1 MATLVIESFPES
13 LQARIEKKAA
23 AHRRS
28 VPQEAIHLLETALA
42 AGDQAAAPGRPDA
55 SYWATRRLQPEFEA
69 ALRSGAFRGGIDS
82 TRLISEEREAR

>member
-13 LQARIEKKAA
+13 LQARIEKNAA

-42 AGDQAAAPGRPDA
+42 AGEPAAAPQRPDGA
-55 SYWATRRLQPEFEA
+55 YWATRRLQPEYEA
-69 ALRSGAFRGGIDS
+69 ALRSGAFRGGTDS
-82 TRLISEEREAR
+82 NRIISEEREAR